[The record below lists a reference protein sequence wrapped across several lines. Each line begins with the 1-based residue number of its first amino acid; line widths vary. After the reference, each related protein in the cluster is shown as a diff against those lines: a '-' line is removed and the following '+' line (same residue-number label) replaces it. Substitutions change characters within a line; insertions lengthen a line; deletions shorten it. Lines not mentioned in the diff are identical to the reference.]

1 VSLRPQRL
9 AGAFYSALSTFYF
22 FTHNQIT
29 KLPNLGRVLRDLLG
43 MTLDDLG

>member
-22 FTHNQIT
+22 FYS
-29 KLPNLGRVLRDLLG
+29 
-43 MTLDDLG
+43 